1 MKGPE
6 IRSKFLDF
14 FRANGH
20 EVVSSA
26 SLIPHQDP
34 TLLFINAGMVPFKR
48 VFTGD
53 ETRSYKRAASVQ
65 KCLRVSGKHND
76 LENVGRTPRHHT
88 FFEMLGNF
96 SFGDYF
102 KEDAIRYAWEF
113 LTGTLSIDPGRLWIT
128 VFREDDEA
136 AGIWRDRIGV
146 PAERIIRMDE
156 EDNFWAMGDTGP
168 CGPCSEIHFELAPP
182 SDRARSGF
190 LDDPERFME
199 IWNLV
204 FMQYDR
210 DASGALKPLP
220 KPSIDTG
227 MGLERVATV
236 MQGAASNFETDL
248 FRPIIAF
255 VEEAS
260 GKRYGESEQ
269 FDVSMRVIAD
279 HARAI
284 TVLVTDGVTP
294 SNEGRGYVLRRILR
308 RASRHAQLLGVR
320 GPLLYQVTGVVVR
333 LMRSAY
339 PDLVDR
345 AGLVSR
351 VTRRE
356 EERFLVTLEKG
367 LEILETELARLLKA
381 GDRRVAGDLIFKLYD
396 TYGFPVDLTEDIA
409 RDKGLSTDREGF
421 IRAMEEQRERARK
434 AWRGSR
440 EKVAPA
446 IFVRD
451 GTLASEFRGY
461 DALSLASRIKA
472 MFVEK
477 AGAPEPCPAAR
488 EGEKV
493 EIITEATPFYGEG
506 GGQVGDTGVIFS
518 DGGEAEVV
526 NTTHPVPGVTVHHA
540 RVKRGVLNKGD
551 EVNLVVHAERRTATM
566 LNHSG
571 THLFHAALRETLG
584 DHVRQAGSLV
594 APDRLRFDFT
604 HFAPMSRDE
613 IRQVE
618 SLVNDEI
625 RRNLAVEQC
634 ELPYREAIE
643 RGALAF
649 FGDKYPDV
657 VRVVQMGDFSLELC
671 GGTHVA
677 RTGEIGFFKVGGESG
692 IAADTRRIEAVTGSG
707 AYDFVRETEARLVE
721 LGDLLKSSPREVV
734 EKVTRALDSL
744 REAQAEIE
752 SSRSRKAQ
760 EDAAGILDEAF
771 EVNGAKAIVAEV
783 QAPDQKALREIGD
796 KIRQKF
802 PSGVIVLGSRRG
814 DKASLL
820 VTVSD
825 DLVKRF
831 HAGKIVKELAER
843 LGGRGGGRPDR
854 AEAGGSKPEALV
866 AVLERAAVLLEELD
880 RA

>member
-1 MKGPE
+1 MKGSE

-14 FRANGH
+14 FRAHGH
-20 EVVSSA
+20 EVVGSA

-53 ETRSYKRAASVQ
+53 EKRGYKRAASVQ

-102 KEDAIRYAWEF
+102 KEDAIRYGWEF
-113 LTGTLSIDPGRLWIT
+113 LTGTLGIDPGRLWIT

-136 AGIWRDRIGV
+136 AGVWRDRIGV
-146 PAERIIRMDE
+146 PAERITRMDE

-168 CGPCSEIHFELAPP
+168 CGPCSEIHFEMAPP
-182 SDRARSGF
+182 SDPARSGF

-210 DASGALKPLP
+210 DASGVLNPLP

-227 MGLERVATV
+227 MGLERVAAV

-248 FRPIIAF
+248 FRPVIAF

-284 TVLVTDGVTP
+284 TFLVTDGVTP

-308 RASRHAQLLGVR
+308 RASRHAQILGVR
-320 GPLLYQVTGVVVR
+320 EPLLHQATGVVVR

-345 AGLVSR
+345 ADLVSR

-367 LEILETELARLLKA
+367 LEILETELARLSKA
-381 GDRRVAGDLIFKLYD
+381 GERTVPGDLIFKLYD

-409 RDKGLSTDREGF
+409 RDKEFSTDGEGF

-446 IFVRD
+446 VFTRD
-451 GTLASEFRGY
+451 GSLASEFRGY
-461 DALSLASRIKA
+461 DALSLTSRIKA

-477 AGAPEPCPAAR
+477 ASAPEPCPAAR

-506 GGQVGDTGVIFS
+506 GGQVGDTGLIFS
-518 DGGEAEVV
+518 DAGEAEVV

-540 RVKRGVLNKGD
+540 RVKRGVLTIGD

-625 RRNLAVEQC
+625 RRNLTVEHC

-671 GGTHVA
+671 GGTHVT
-677 RTGEIGFFKVGGESG
+677 RTGEIGFFKIGGESG
-692 IAADTRRIEAVTGSG
+692 IAADTRRIEAVTGTG
-707 AYDFVRETEARLVE
+707 AYDLVRETEARLAE

-752 SSRSRKAQ
+752 SSRSHKAQ
-760 EDAAGILDEAF
+760 EEAVGILEQAF
-771 EVNGAKAIVAEV
+771 EVKGAKAVVAEV

-802 PSGVIVLGSRRG
+802 RSGVIVLGSRRG

-854 AEAGGSKPEALV
+854 AEAGGSKPEALS
-866 AVLERAAVLLEELD
+866 AVLERAVTLLEEQ
-880 RA
+880 ASG